1 MKYKK
6 HSQEDRDNV
15 IHLFEEGKN
24 KCEISRITGIHRAT
38 LRDWILDNQKGIIKS
53 AYQHN
58 TEEYLNEFLQSEER
72 RKSYSFVLGL
82 YLCDGHISQYKTHR
96 VACIRMI
103 NDFKYPKN
111 TSEWADNLQILFP
124 ENKINIRKLKMNAV
138 EVKTYSKKLPTLFP
152 QIGKGAKHKRK
163 LTFTNWQMD
172 IIKQYPKDFIRA
184 CIQSDGSIYNA
195 TTKGRIYKRY
205 NFTNASEDIIDL
217 FLYSLKE
224 IGIEVRKY
232 KHPTENKYLIQNFKK
247 EYIQILESVIDKK
260 E

>member
-1 MKYKK
+1 MEYKK
-6 HSQEDRDNV
+6 HSQADRDKV
-15 IHLFEEGKN
+15 LRLFEEGKN

-38 LRDWILDNQKGIIKS
+38 LRKWIFDHQKGIVKF

-58 TEEYLNEFLQSEER
+58 PEEYLNEFLQSEER
-72 RKSYSFVLGL
+72 RKAYSFVLGL

-96 VACIRMI
+96 AACIRMI

-111 TSEWADNLQILFP
+111 TSEWSDNLQILFP
-124 ENKINIRKLKMNAV
+124 ENKVNTRKLKINAI
-138 EVKTYSKKLPTLFP
+138 EVKTYNKKLSILFP

-163 LTFTNWQMD
+163 LTFTDWQMD
-172 IIKQYPKDFIRA
+172 ILKQYPKEFIRA

-195 TTKGRIYKRY
+195 KSKGRIYKRY

-217 FLYSLKE
+217 FLYSLKGV
-224 IGIEVRKY
+224 GIETKKY
-232 KHPTENKYLIQNFKK
+232 KHPTENKFLIQNFKK
-247 EYIQILESVIDKK
+247 NHIEILETIINIK